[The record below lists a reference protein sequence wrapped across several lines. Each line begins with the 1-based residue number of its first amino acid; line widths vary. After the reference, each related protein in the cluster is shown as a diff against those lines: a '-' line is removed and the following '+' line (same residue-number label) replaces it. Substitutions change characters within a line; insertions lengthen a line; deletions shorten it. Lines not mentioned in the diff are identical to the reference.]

1 MANVFITPNRVII
14 GNEALALSGPNFVS
28 MGKKALIVS
37 DDMMVKIGNTDKV
50 IEVLNKFGIE
60 YEIYSEINSEPCDYM
75 IDEGAKIFNKS
86 GCDFIIAVG
95 GGSPIDSMK
104 AIAASVKYRKS
115 INEFMGEVVE
125 GKLVPMAAVP
135 TTAGTGSEAT
145 QFTIINNTKENIKML
160 LKGPAFMVDLAI
172 IDPVFTLTVPPNV
185 TAATGL
191 DALCH
196 AVEAYTSVKAFPMT
210 DTMALAAVKKI
221 FDNLYLCYK
230 DGTDRIARE
239 NMALAALEAGMAFNN
254 SSVTIIHGM
263 SRPIGA
269 LYHVPHGLSNA
280 MLLDKCLRFAVSG
293 CVDRFRNLAECIGVY
308 KQGMNETEGAEAFIA
323 AVSELCRKLNIQTLE
338 EYGIDRET
346 FFESIE
352 KMADDAIASGS
363 PANTRRTPS
372 KEEIIEIYKS
382 LY

>member
-75 IDEGAKIFNKS
+75 IDEGAEIFNKS

>member
-14 GNEALALSGPNFVS
+14 GNEALALSGSNFAS

-50 IEVLNKFGIE
+50 IEVLNKFEIE

-75 IDEGAKIFNKS
+75 IDEGAEIFNKS

-160 LKGPAFMVDLAI
+160 LKGSAFMVDLAI

-280 MLLDKCLRFAVSG
+280 MLLDKCLRFAVFG

-308 KQGMNETEGAEAFIA
+308 KHGMNETEGAEAFIA
-323 AVSELCRKLNIQTLE
+323 AVSELCSRLNIQTLE

-352 KMADDAIASGS
+352 KMANDAIASGS

>member
-14 GNEALALSGPNFVS
+14 GNEALALSGPNFAS

-60 YEIYSEINSEPCDYM
+60 YEIYSEINSEPCDYI
-75 IDEGAKIFNKS
+75 IDEGAEIFNKS

-95 GGSPIDSMK
+95 GCSPIDSMK

-323 AVSELCRKLNIQTLE
+323 AVSELCSRLNIQTLE

-352 KMADDAIASGS
+352 KMANDAIASGS